1 MCSEYFVEKPEVVFR
16 VEHPHLFGSHPAW
29 LYQAAVC
36 QKCHQS
42 LKSSKNVTLTASASQ
57 DVSSAFCGVNAAGID
72 QENGTSL
79 SAQVMVSKSGSHAP
93 ESNVGVSMP
102 NSLESTASLEVPS
115 TATTTE
121 KDETKN
127 VTQVFFDCYIC
138 SKPVYKNSRH
148 GKMRRS
154 KYPTLFSNLP
164 ESVGYQRVCFTCSE
178 RLMRQRDRYVHA
190 GIAEEDRDY
199 AAHIKIWTGKDFTS
213 KLSSPT
219 TKNSDCSTC
228 FVCEK
233 YIPPNVNQEVKTL
246 NRTRF
251 PSLFSAVPGQII
263 KLLICDSCHR
273 KLLKVKSRFDE
284 NNTVEEERDYWVYI
298 NSWRDRKGLENH
310 LYSTHYP

>member
-1 MCSEYFVEKPEVVFR
+1 MQKPEVVFR

-57 DVSSAFCGVNAAGID
+57 DVTSAFCGVNAASIG

-79 SAQVMVSKSGSHAP
+79 SAQVMVTKSGSHAP

-102 NSLESTASLEVPS
+102 NSLESRSSIEVPS

-121 KDETKN
+121 KDDTTN

-138 SKPVYKNSRH
+138 SKPVYKNLRH

-178 RLMRQRDRYVHA
+178 RLTRQRDRYVHA

-213 KLSSPT
+213 KLSSST